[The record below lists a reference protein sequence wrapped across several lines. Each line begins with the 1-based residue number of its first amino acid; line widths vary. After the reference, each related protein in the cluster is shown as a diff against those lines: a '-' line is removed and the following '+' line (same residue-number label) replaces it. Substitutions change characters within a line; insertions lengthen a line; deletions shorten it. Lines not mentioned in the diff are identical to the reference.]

1 MKGLFKLFAF
11 ILAALGLSSK
21 ASSKRKEKVKK
32 VDTEIKDNKKEVNQS
47 KKKVIKLKKK
57 SKKDSSAIKE
67 KKQSIAKKKAQK
79 KQPVKKKFTKD
90 NSDEVT
96 LTQEQVVNISN
107 KIDSL
112 QTLDSLNISIISDYE
127 GIIKDYDSKVFSDS
141 LMIVE
146 LESQIKTHEETIELF
161 EDKVKLVK
169 PRWYEGKWLY
179 FSYGA
184 GLSFGI
190 TTLVY
195 SIIK

>member
-1 MKGLFKLFAF
+1 MKLQSFLKISLLSNLLFA
-11 ILAALGLSSK
+11 
-21 ASSKRKEKVKK
+21 
-32 VDTEIKDNKKEVNQS
+32 Q
-47 KKKVIKLKKK
+47 
-57 SKKDSSAIKE
+57 
-67 KKQSIAKKKAQK
+67 
-79 KQPVKKKFTKD
+79 
-90 NSDEVT
+90 VT

-190 TTLVY
+190 TTLIY

>member
-1 MKGLFKLFAF
+1 MKPLSFLKISLLSNLLFA
-11 ILAALGLSSK
+11 
-21 ASSKRKEKVKK
+21 
-32 VDTEIKDNKKEVNQS
+32 Q
-47 KKKVIKLKKK
+47 
-57 SKKDSSAIKE
+57 
-67 KKQSIAKKKAQK
+67 
-79 KQPVKKKFTKD
+79 
-90 NSDEVT
+90 VT

-127 GIIKDYDSKVFSDS
+127 GIIKDYDLKISTDS

-169 PRWYEGKWLY
+169 SRWYENKWLY

-184 GLSFGI
+184 GLSFVV